1 MDKYENF
8 IQSAEW
14 SVREEPAVKIFS
26 VDLPQSI
33 LDEVN
38 EYIDNTTIPDNVNYA
53 ANLAGQLKQNEKSA
67 QLNFNCDEGV
77 GWSGHVGLP
86 T

>member
-33 LDEVN
+33 VDEVN
-38 EYIDNTTIPDNVNYA
+38 AYIDNTTIPDNVNYA
-53 ANLAGQLKQNEKSA
+53 ANLAGQLQWVRLIYKKHTVVYLKQ
-67 QLNFNCDEGV
+67 
-77 GWSGHVGLP
+77 
-86 T
+86 